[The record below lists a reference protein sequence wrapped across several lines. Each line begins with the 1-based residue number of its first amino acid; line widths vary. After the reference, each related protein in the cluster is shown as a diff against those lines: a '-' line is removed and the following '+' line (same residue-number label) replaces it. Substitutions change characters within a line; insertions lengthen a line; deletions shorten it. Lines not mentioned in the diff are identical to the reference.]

1 MIGPGTRI
9 ILRVVDGPG
18 AGTETTL
25 EADRVVEVGRRCRG
39 LAIHQDE
46 YLSGQHFLVV
56 RDGPEC
62 RIRDLSSTNG
72 TFLNGKRIV
81 EATLRNLDEIRA
93 GSSTFVLRVE
103 PELSHSPKR
112 EPVSDRTEG
121 ERDLHRGRP
130 SASQEPSAGTEDMGP
145 TPGRV
150 SVEGD
155 ADITARLAETPSRGE
170 LLQITNRTPFRTA
183 TLYWQDEQGRAKL
196 TIIVKATFAMGTP
209 VTIAREQVAIY
220 TRDVPHDG
228 GPGAS
233 VRFESDLVPQKPRA
247 DVVLVGRAH
256 APQHRAVTQLIVGL
270 RVGNLRHAVAV
281 FGDRTWEYQ
290 WLGSP
295 TMSKP
300 VPFTTMDLVYERAF
314 GGMDAA
320 ASMYC
325 AENMVGTGYIGK
337 PTRERISGLRLPNLE
352 DRTDLIRAWDSR
364 PRPAG
369 FGFYGRGWMPRLE
382 QAGTLGFFNGAHPS
396 LQGKAHLKGDEEVE
410 LVNVSSEPHVRFQL
424 PGMRPAIRVTRWIGA
439 TEPPGEEKLEAD
451 RRVSE
456 EDQLRHET
464 LHPVLDTLVLI
475 PDEGVF
481 YEVFRAVCD
490 LPSLD
495 SVDVARVSISV

>member
-1 MIGPGTRI
+1 MTGTGATI
-9 ILRVVDGPG
+9 VLRVVDGPG
-18 AGTETTL
+18 AGMETTL
-25 EADRVVEVGRRCRG
+25 QADQVVEVGRRCRG
-39 LAIHQDE
+39 LAIPQDE
-46 YLSGQHFLVV
+46 YMSGHHFLVV
-56 RDGPEC
+56 LDRQEC

-103 PELSHSPKR
+103 PELSRSTNG
-112 EPVSDRTEG
+112 EPG
-121 ERDLHRGRP
+121 KERAEAETDLHRGQP
-130 SASQEPSAGTEDMGP
+130 GASPASAGTEGTRP
-145 TPGRV
+145 PPGRV
-150 SVEGD
+150 SVAGD
-155 ADITARLAETPSRGE
+155 ADITARLEEGPYRGE
-170 LLQITNRTPFRTA
+170 LLQLTNHTPFRIA
-183 TLYWQDEQGRAKL
+183 TLYWQDDQGRAKL

-228 GPGAS
+228 GPEAS
-233 VRFESDLVPQKPRA
+233 VRFESDLVPHKPRA

-256 APQHRAVTQLIVGL
+256 APQHRPVTQLIVGL

-281 FGDRTWEYQ
+281 FGDRTWQYQ
-290 WLGSP
+290 RLGPP

-300 VPFTTMDLVYERAF
+300 TPFTTMDLLYERAF

-325 AENMVGTGYIGK
+325 TENMVGTGYIGK

>member
-1 MIGPGTRI
+1 MLEMTGTGTRI
-9 ILRVVDGPG
+9 TLRVVAGPG
-18 AGTETTL
+18 AGGETTL
-25 EADRVVEVGRRCRG
+25 EGDQVVEVGRRSRG
-39 LAIHQDE
+39 LAIPDDE
-46 YLSGQHFLVV
+46 HMSSHHFLVV
-56 RDGPEC
+56 RDGEEC
-62 RIRDLSSTNG
+62 RLRDLSSTNG

-81 EATLRNLDEIRA
+81 ETTLRNLDEIRA
-93 GSSTFVLRVE
+93 GRSTFVLRVE
-103 PELSHSPKR
+103 SAGDESAGAWTAVGTDPDREGARTAPEPRAGRLDSGLR
-112 EPVSDRTEG
+112 AA
-121 ERDLHRGRP
+121 RP
-130 SASQEPSAGTEDMGP
+130 SAAPEADP
-145 TPGRV
+145 TTHPDQV
-150 SVEGD
+150 
-155 ADITARLAETPSRGE
+155 PHRGE
-170 LLQITNRTPFRTA
+170 LLQVTNRTPFQTA
-183 TLYWQDEQGRAKL
+183 TLFWQDDQGKAKL
-196 TIIVKATFAMGTP
+196 TVIVKATF
-209 VTIAREQVAIY
+209 TIATPAAVAPEQLAIFA
-220 TRDVPHDG
+220 RDVPHDG
-228 GPGAS
+228 SPETS
-233 VRFESDLVPQKPRA
+233 VRFESDLVPHKPRA

-256 APQHRAVTQLIVGL
+256 APQHRPVTQLIVGL

-281 FGDRTWEYQ
+281 FGDRTWQYQ
-290 WLGSP
+290 RVGPP

-300 VPFTTMDLVYERAF
+300 TPFMTMDLMYERAF

-464 LHPVLDTLVLI
+464 LHPAMDTLVLI